1 MSFESIVK
9 DGNFYQ
15 ASTGDYGFR
24 ILTGNSGASPDPI
37 VGTSVAGESF
47 RSIQAL
53 NSVVTVT
60 ATSVNGDNLTGQVI
74 PKGGVILGKFT
85 SVTITDGTA
94 IVYLAS

>member
-1 MSFESIVK
+1 MSFENIIK

-24 ILTGNSGASPDPI
+24 VLTDA
-37 VGTSVAGESF
+37 TSVAGESF

-53 NSVVTVT
+53 DGNATVT
-60 ATSVNGDNLTGQVI
+60 ATSAVGDSLNSHTI

-85 SVTITDGTA
+85 SITVSGTVIA
-94 IVYLAS
+94 YLAS

>member
-1 MSFESIVK
+1 MYFENIIK

-24 ILTGNSGASPDPI
+24 VLTSE
-37 VGTSVAGESF
+37 TSVAGESF

-53 NSVVTVT
+53 NAVATVT
-60 ATSVNGDNLTGQVI
+60 ATSVNGDNLSGQVI

-85 SVTITDGTA
+85 SITVTGTVIA
-94 IVYLAS
+94 YLAS

>member
-1 MSFESIVK
+1 MSFENIIK

-24 ILTGNSGASPDPI
+24 VLTDE
-37 VGTSVAGESF
+37 TSVSGESF

-53 NSVVTVT
+53 NAVATVT

-85 SVTITDGTA
+85 SITVTGTVIA
-94 IVYLAS
+94 YLAS

>member
-1 MSFESIVK
+1 MSFENIIK

-24 ILTGNSGASPDPI
+24 VLTDA
-37 VGTSVAGESF
+37 TSVSGESF

-53 NSVVTVT
+53 NAVATVT

-85 SVTITDGTA
+85 SITITDGTA
-94 IVYLAS
+94 IAYLAS

>member
-1 MSFESIVK
+1 MSFENIIK

-24 ILTGNSGASPDPI
+24 VLTDA
-37 VGTSVAGESF
+37 TSVSGESF

-53 NSVVTVT
+53 NAVATVT
-60 ATSVNGDNLTGQVI
+60 ADSVNGDDLTGQVI

-85 SVTITDGTA
+85 SITVTGTVIA
-94 IVYLAS
+94 YLAS

>member
-1 MSFESIVK
+1 MSFENIIK

-24 ILTGNSGASPDPI
+24 VLKNA
-37 VGTSVAGESF
+37 TSVSGESF

-53 NSVVTVT
+53 DESATVT
-60 ATSVNGDNLTGQVI
+60 ATSVNGDNLTSQVI

-85 SVTITDGTA
+85 SITVTGTVIA
-94 IVYLAS
+94 YLAS

>member
-1 MSFESIVK
+1 MSFENIIK

-24 ILTGNSGASPDPI
+24 ILTGNSGATPPTSE
-37 VGTSVAGESF
+37 TSVAGESF

-53 NSVVTVT
+53 NSTVTVT

>member
-1 MSFESIVK
+1 MSFENIIK

-24 ILTGNSGASPDPI
+24 ILTGNAATPTSE
-37 VGTSVAGESF
+37 TSVVGESF

-53 NSVVTVT
+53 NSTVTVT
-60 ATSVNGDNLTGQVI
+60 ATSVNGDNLSGQVI

-85 SVTITDGTA
+85 SITITDGTA
-94 IVYLAS
+94 IAYLAS

>member
-15 ASTGDYGFR
+15 SSTGDYGFR
-24 ILTGNSGASPDPI
+24 VLTNA
-37 VGTSVAGESF
+37 TSVTGESF

-53 NSVVTVT
+53 DESATVT
-60 ATSVNGDNLTGQVI
+60 ATSVNGDNLSGQVI

-85 SVTITDGTA
+85 SITVVGTVIA
-94 IVYLAS
+94 YLAS

>member
-1 MSFESIVK
+1 MSFENIIK

-24 ILTGNSGASPDPI
+24 ILTGNSGTPTSE
-37 VGTSVAGESF
+37 TSVAGESF

-53 NSVVTVT
+53 NSTVTVT
-60 ATSVNGDNLTGQVI
+60 ATSVNGDNLSGQVI

-85 SVTITDGTA
+85 SITITDGTA
-94 IVYLAS
+94 IAYLAS

>member
-1 MSFESIVK
+1 MSFENIIK

-24 ILTGNSGASPDPI
+24 ILTATT
-37 VGTSVAGESF
+37 TSAVGESF

-53 NSVVTVT
+53 GNSTITVS
-60 ATSVNGDNLTGQVI
+60 ADSAVGDDLDNLVI

-85 SVTITDGTA
+85 SITITSGTA
-94 IVYLAS
+94 IAYLAS

>member
-1 MSFESIVK
+1 MSFENIIK

-24 ILTGNSGASPDPI
+24 ILTATT
-37 VGTSVAGESF
+37 TSVAGESF

-53 NSVVTVT
+53 NSTVTVT
-60 ATSVNGDNLTGQVI
+60 ATSVNGDHLSGQVI

-85 SVTITDGTA
+85 SITITDGTA
-94 IVYLAS
+94 IAYLAS

>member
-1 MSFESIVK
+1 MSFENIIK

-24 ILTGNSGASPDPI
+24 ILTGNSGANPPTEE
-37 VGTSVAGESF
+37 VSVAGESF

-53 NSVVTVT
+53 NSAVTVE
-60 ATSVNGDNLTGQVI
+60 ATSVNGDHLTGQVI

-85 SVTITDGTA
+85 SITITNGTA
-94 IVYLAS
+94 IAYLAS

>member
-1 MSFESIVK
+1 MSFENIIK

-24 ILTGNSGASPDPI
+24 ILTGNSTANPAV

-53 NSVVTVT
+53 NSTVTVT
-60 ATSVNGDNLTGQVI
+60 ATSVNGDNLSGQVI

-85 SVTITDGTA
+85 SITITDGTA

>member
-1 MSFESIVK
+1 MSFENIIK

-24 ILTGNSGASPDPI
+24 VLTDE
-37 VGTSVAGESF
+37 TSVVGESF

-53 NSVVTVT
+53 NAVATVT
-60 ATSVNGDNLTGQVI
+60 ADSVNGDNLLGQVI

-85 SVTITDGTA
+85 SITVTGTVIA
-94 IVYLAS
+94 YLAS

>member
-1 MSFESIVK
+1 MSFENIIK

-24 ILTGNSGASPDPI
+24 ILSGDSGA
-37 VGTSVAGESF
+37 GTSQQSVTGESF

-53 NSVVTVT
+53 NSAVTVT
-60 ATSVNGDNLTGQVI
+60 AQSVNGDNLSGQVI

-85 SVTITDGTA
+85 SITITNGTA
-94 IVYLAS
+94 IAYLAS

>member
-1 MSFESIVK
+1 MSFENIIK

-24 ILTGNSGASPDPI
+24 ILSGDSGANPPTSE
-37 VGTSVAGESF
+37 TSVVGESF

-53 NSVVTVT
+53 NSTVTVT
-60 ATSVNGDNLTGQVI
+60 ATSVNGDHLSGQVI

-85 SVTITDGTA
+85 SITITDGTA
-94 IVYLAS
+94 IAYLAS

>member
-1 MSFESIVK
+1 MSFENIIK

-24 ILTGNSGASPDPI
+24 VLTSE
-37 VGTSVAGESF
+37 TSVAGESF

-53 NSVVTVT
+53 NAVATVT
-60 ATSVNGDNLTGQVI
+60 ATSVNGDNLSGQVI

-85 SVTITDGTA
+85 SITVTGTVIA
-94 IVYLAS
+94 YLAS

>member
-1 MSFESIVK
+1 MSFENIIK

-24 ILTGNSGASPDPI
+24 VLTDE
-37 VGTSVAGESF
+37 TSVVGESF

-53 NSVVTVT
+53 NAVATVT
-60 ATSVNGDNLTGQVI
+60 TDSVNGDDLSGQVI

-85 SVTITDGTA
+85 SITVTGTVIA
-94 IVYLAS
+94 YLAS